1 MGFFI
6 CLIGI
11 WGLLTQTGGNP
22 FSIILGLMFLV
33 LLGTR

>member
-6 CLIGI
+6 CLIGV
-11 WGLLTQTGGNP
+11 WGLLTQTGGS
-22 FSIILGLMFLV
+22 FLGVFLGLMFLV